1 MGSILPLGVLP
12 LGEKAKRYC
21 SLEVSPEV
29 KPTTRHCNSEGK
41 TLYEMIVCCV
51 QALTEVWRVFAS
63 WALTQATDVWS
74 AAPGG
79 KVVGT
84 KLRKDDF
91 SVFSAFYFN
100 SPAMWQEGTGPA
112 TTEDLTNAVS
122 TLDGQL
128 PHPPRLLCLP
138 LAQWWL
144 WPAMSFLARSAGP
157 VPPSEVS
164 RTWGLSTPQCSASD
178 LMYAGLT
185 WKGVR
190 SYLPDLVTGPGA
202 SCPPGAA
209 SSG

>member
-1 MGSILPLGVLP
+1 MRSIDGECGRRKELVGSILPLGFLP

-29 KPTTRHCNSEGK
+29 KPTTRHCNSEGR

-51 QALTEVWRVFAS
+51 QALIEVWRVFAC

-112 TTEDLTNAVS
+112 TTEDLTNAVHS
-122 TLDGQL
+122 
-128 PHPPRLLCLP
+128 
-138 LAQWWL
+138 W
-144 WPAMSFLARSAGP
+144 WPA
-157 VPPSEVS
+157 PPSTQAALPPS
-164 RTWGLSTPQCSASD
+164 RT
-178 LMYAGLT
+178 M
-185 WKGVR
+185 
-190 SYLPDLVTGPGA
+190 VTVACNIFLGTVCRP
-202 SCPPGAA
+202 CP
-209 SSG
+209 S